1 MNAENKIVLLGTG
14 TSTGVPVLTC
24 DCKVCRSNDSRDQRL
39 RTSAYVEYD
48 GLKLI
53 IDCGPDFRQQIL
65 KNKIDDFD
73 AILITHG
80 HRDHIAGLDEVRAFN
95 YLKGKTVDIY
105 SNKETIDAVKVEFPY
120 IFDPG
125 EYDGPPL
132 INFHIIDKEPFVIK
146 NQKIY
151 PVPVMHA
158 NMNILGFKIGELA
171 YITDASYIPDDSIE
185 KVLESKL
192 LVINALRKKKHPS
205 HITLDEALDYI
216 KRINPKKACLTHISH
231 FLGFYDDVQA
241 SLPQNVI
248 LGYDGLIINI

>member
-1 MNAENKIVLLGTG
+1 
-14 TSTGVPVLTC
+14 
-24 DCKVCRSNDSRDQRL
+24 
-39 RTSAYVEYD
+39 
-48 GLKLI
+48 
-53 IDCGPDFRQQIL
+53 
-65 KNKIDDFD
+65 
-73 AILITHG
+73 
-80 HRDHIAGLDEVRAFN
+80 
-95 YLKGKTVDIY
+95 
-105 SNKETIDAVKVEFPY
+105 
-120 IFDPG
+120 
-125 EYDGPPL
+125 
-132 INFHIIDKEPFVIK
+132 
-146 NQKIY
+146 
-151 PVPVMHA
+151 MHA